1 MTQPTDPQ
9 LITHKKLK
17 DEVLHLEAAIR
28 RYVDNYLSQATT
40 TQVDLALR
48 HNSQLSQLAT
58 HNENW
63 QELFLD
69 SAKQYSAWR
78 MFIARVISVRID
90 KNGPTNVTL
99 LPAEI
104 LNRYQSLVGGHK
116 SSK

>member
-1 MTQPTDPQ
+1 
-9 LITHKKLK
+9 
-17 DEVLHLEAAIR
+17 
-28 RYVDNYLSQATT
+28 
-40 TQVDLALR
+40 
-48 HNSQLSQLAT
+48 
-58 HNENW
+58 
-63 QELFLD
+63 
-69 SAKQYSAWR
+69 